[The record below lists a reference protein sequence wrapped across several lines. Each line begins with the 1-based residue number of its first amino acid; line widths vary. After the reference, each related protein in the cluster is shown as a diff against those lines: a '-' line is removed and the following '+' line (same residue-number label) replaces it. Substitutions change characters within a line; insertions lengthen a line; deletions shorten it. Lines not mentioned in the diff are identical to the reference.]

1 LDGIHEDLN
10 RVEDYKYWEGEEGAG
25 MDGK

>member
-10 RVEDYKYWEGEEGAG
+10 RIKIKPYIEIP
-25 MDGK
+25 DGDGRLE